1 MEGVYNMNTR
11 MKSVVYSEFYRDGI
25 MVQSMWVRKDDVK
38 FMWIRKDW
46 TNEVEQVRVTS
57 ITPLN
62 LEVVSQCLGTKNS
75 QKLI

>member
-11 MKSVVYSEFYRDGI
+11 MKSVVYSKFYRDGI

-38 FMWIRKDW
+38 FMWVRKDW

-62 LEVVSQCLGTKNS
+62 LEVVS
-75 QKLI
+75 